1 MTSENSKR
9 LPESKN
15 WKSIAAIQ
23 KFISPLF
30 DKAPTNLLVSFKVA
44 ISLDGGE
51 DYKIEKNLALSMSV
65 RASSQS
71 PWENSTLSY

>member
-51 DYKIEKNLALSMSV
+51 D
-65 RASSQS
+65 
-71 PWENSTLSY
+71 